1 VTVRIVLA
9 DDQALVRRGLRLILE
24 AEPDLEVVG
33 EAEDGEQA
41 VAAVGE
47 LAPDVVLVDLRM
59 PRMDGIEAVARMPDG
74 TRALVLTTFGADD
87 LVYAALRAGASGYLL
102 KTAPPET
109 LVAAVRTVAEGEAL
123 LDPRITR
130 RLIQEFVARPAPG
143 RSDRVLAALTERERE
158 LLRLVAAGL
167 SNREIA
173 ARESLSEATVKTYL
187 GRLLAKTASRDRAQL
202 VVLAYESGLVRP
214 GES

>member
-1 VTVRIVLA
+1 MTVRIVLA

-41 VAAVGE
+41 LAVVAD

-59 PRMDGIEAVARMPDG
+59 PRMDGIEAVTRMPDG
-74 TRALVLTTFGADD
+74 TRALVLTTFGGDD
-87 LVYAALRAGASGYLL
+87 LVYAALKAGASGYLL

-109 LVAAVRTVAEGEAL
+109 LVSAVRTIASGDAL

-130 RLIQEFVARPAPG
+130 RLIEEYVSRPAPD
-143 RSDRVLAALTERERE
+143 RSDTALAALTDRERE
-158 LLRLVAAGL
+158 VLRLVARGL
-167 SNREIA
+167 SNRDIA
-173 ARESLSEATVKTYL
+173 TAAYLSEATVKTYL
-187 GRLLAKTASRDRAQL
+187 GRVLAKTGSRDRAQL

-214 GES
+214 GAS

>member
-1 VTVRIVLA
+1 MTVRIVLA

-41 VAAVGE
+41 LAAVAE
-47 LAPDVVLVDLRM
+47 LSPDVVLVDLRM
-59 PRMDGIEAVARMPDG
+59 PRMDGIEAVGRMPEG

-109 LVAAVRTVAEGEAL
+109 LVNAVRTVAQGEAL

-130 RLIQEFVARPAPG
+130 RLIQEYVARPAPG
-143 RSDRVLAALTERERE
+143 DSDRVLAGLTERERE
-158 LLRLVAAGL
+158 LLRLVARGL

-173 ARESLSEATVKTYL
+173 AQESLSEATVKTYL
-187 GRLLAKTASRDRAQL
+187 GRLLAKTGSRDRAQL
-202 VVLAYESGLVRP
+202 VVLGYESGLVRP
-214 GES
+214 GEA